1 MPWGDHG
8 MWAGEHLDSQASRTA
23 PALRNP
29 GPGLLLRE
37 PEGGPAGCTAA
48 APGTARVSPGQP
60 GTGHSSCEPRT
71 AWSQP
76 LGTGAGG
83 RCSFVF

>member
-1 MPWGDHG
+1 MLWGDHG
-8 MWAGEHLDSQASRTA
+8 MWAGEHLDLQASRTA
-23 PALRNP
+23 PALQNP
-29 GPGLLLRE
+29 GPGLLPRGR
-37 PEGGPAGCTAA
+37 PRVVHHGCT
-48 APGTARVSPGQP
+48 GHGC
-60 GTGHSSCEPRT
+60 TGHSSCKPRT